1 MREYLIECTTKK
13 CDSTLQ
19 HNLLDAMVKV
29 LWRIENGL
37 GARPDP
43 KVSEPPLP
51 PMCPKFYAS
60 CVSSE
65 AKGERRMGLEQW
77 WQSYGITHRARH
89 CSKASRC
96 GLAASAKQAK
106 KPGFPLK
113 CGHCTF
119 MKNRM
124 PCACADCKKEK
135 EAAATSFGTKA
146 I

>member
-19 HNLLDAMVKV
+19 HNLQDAMVKV

-37 GARPDP
+37 DARPDP

-77 WQSYGITHRARH
+77 WQRT
-89 CSKASRC
+89 
-96 GLAASAKQAK
+96 
-106 KPGFPLK
+106 
-113 CGHCTF
+113 
-119 MKNRM
+119 
-124 PCACADCKKEK
+124 E
-135 EAAATSFGTKA
+135 
-146 I
+146 